1 MNDKTIAELK
11 RQRMALKTAIKRND
25 SRFQFYTMEEKQ
37 NLLPGSLTVE

>member
-25 SRFQFYTMEEKQ
+25 SRFQFYTMEEKTK
-37 NLLPGSLTVE
+37 SIARKFDS